1 MYQVSRI
8 KKCDSSYLIWH
19 RKKQKEQQQLFRATI
34 LYIYIYMYTHTSQ
47 LPYIWLNV
55 AEYGWI
61 IPIHNQKFLYLYLYL
76 YLSIYPSMYIIHIL
90 IVCLVNLRWFPRSF
104 WWRCCEVAACCCNSH
119 QPDQLAPSMLFLAP
133 AHIVDDEGNQKNQ
146 KGLGG
151 ATDVSWFSKAYKGIY
166 IHI

>member
-1 MYQVSRI
+1 MSG
-8 KKCDSSYLIWH
+8 
-19 RKKQKEQQQLFRATI
+19 EFE
-34 LYIYIYMYTHTSQ
+34 M
-47 LPYIWLNV
+47 
-55 AEYGWI
+55 
-61 IPIHNQKFLYLYLYL
+61 IPAFFLVTLLW
-76 YLSIYPSMYIIHIL
+76 S
-90 IVCLVNLRWFPRSF
+90 
-104 WWRCCEVAACCCNSH
+104 CCNSH